1 MFSLRDLR
9 FVLCSVDPDVLWCA
23 KDHGLF
29 YLNYP
34 QINEFGRSYTVRQ
47 HRSVVSLLTTS
58 LSARCFLRE
67 ETRNSDKRSEN

>member
-23 KDHGLF
+23 KDHGLL

-34 QINEFGRSYTVRQ
+34 QINEFGK
-47 HRSVVSLLTTS
+47 
-58 LSARCFLRE
+58 
-67 ETRNSDKRSEN
+67 SDHMDRILCASTYS